1 MPFAQPG
8 DLVVTRVTV
17 TAGGARRCD
26 RCWRPL
32 FLYGNRDVETGWEGW
47 CLVCNWMWLYGELKH
62 IIQFKLLDW
71 LPDENTRRHIC
82 SYLASDRDIRLLL
95 SGWAHIYLHDIKVSA
110 VHMVWE
116 LLLLGKPSV
125 SDGDHIRL
133 VNRWW
138 SSDSDLERDDG
149 VLSAHNNYTNLLW
162 KAHLS
167 KNAVHEESPHQNRPL
182 QIIIRFLGK
191 PPFLE
196 APRRQFA
203 DQNLS
208 KAQIAASAVQKVSAG
223 AEGIRKCKRKRSAE
237 PIRQQASDHH
247 HSASSE

>member
-1 MPFAQPG
+1 
-8 DLVVTRVTV
+8 
-17 TAGGARRCD
+17 
-26 RCWRPL
+26 
-32 FLYGNRDVETGWEGW
+32 
-47 CLVCNWMWLYGELKH
+47 
-62 IIQFKLLDW
+62 
-71 LPDENTRRHIC
+71 
-82 SYLASDRDIRLLL
+82 
-95 SGWAHIYLHDIKVSA
+95 
-110 VHMVWE
+110 MVWE

-138 SSDSDLERDDG
+138 SSDSDLESDDG

-162 KAHLS
+162 KTQLS
-167 KNAVHEESPHQNRPL
+167 KNAVYETCENRPL
-182 QIIIRFLGK
+182 MIIIRFLGK

-203 DQNLS
+203 HQSLS
-208 KAQIAASAVQKVSAG
+208 PAQIVANAVQKRSAS
-223 AEGIRKCKRKRSAE
+223 AESSRKCKRKRSAE